1 MMNIGGHMP
10 EGTRLVFWLDV
21 FFVIVLFV
29 MSVLGK
35 WDWALVVFIALLI
48 INIASR
54 IGSRNDS

>member
-1 MMNIGGHMP
+1 MP

-21 FFVIVLFV
+21 FLVIVLFV

-35 WDWALVVFIALLI
+35 WDWALVVIIALLI